1 MYRISNH
8 SFNNYFL
15 PLKKKNFTPK
25 QKKNLEIYPLQN
37 IIMSRIPNDVEE
49 LTNKLQPNVQWD
61 KRAEVFK
68 EIQVFL

>member
-1 MYRISNH
+1 MYRINNH

-15 PLKKKNFTPK
+15 PFKKKNLH